1 MLTTTIIYHFL
12 KWVALTLFLSF
23 SSFFIMVLYINLT
36 ELITSARSISS
47 VLDSS
52 IADITPPGPRT
63 LLTDP
68 AWFSRNL
75 KASTIIWRH
84 SFLSSAIVIMAIKLL
99 YRQSWS
105 MKVEPWRLSR
115 SKDIDSNRH
124 MWKKD
129 LYWMLASPGWW
140 RYLQYIKVRIS

>member
-12 KWVALTLFLSF
+12 KCVALKLFLSF
-23 SSFFIMVLYINLT
+23 SSFFIMVLYIRRT
-36 ELITSARSISS
+36 ELMTSAMSISS

-52 IADITPPGPRT
+52 MALITPPGPRT
-63 LLTDP
+63 LLIEP

-75 KASTIIWRH
+75 KASTIICRH
-84 SFLSSAIVIMAIKLL
+84 SLRSSAMVIMAIRLL

-105 MKVEPWRLSR
+105 IKVEPYLFSR
-115 SKDIDSNRH
+115 SKDIDSRRH

-129 LYWMLASPGWW
+129 LY
-140 RYLQYIKVRIS
+140 